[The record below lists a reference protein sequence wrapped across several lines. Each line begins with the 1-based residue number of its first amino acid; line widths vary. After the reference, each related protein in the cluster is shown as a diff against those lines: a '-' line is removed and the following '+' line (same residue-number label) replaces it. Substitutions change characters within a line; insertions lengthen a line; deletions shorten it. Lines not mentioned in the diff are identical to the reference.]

1 MSVAQEAFRD
11 AAISA
16 GLLLAL
22 PVGCC
27 VLFAIKAAWKEVL
40 AKCRG
45 RRC

>member
-22 PVGCC
+22 PLGYCAAVIIRALCREVKTRCC
-27 VLFAIKAAWKEVL
+27 GKQN
-40 AKCRG
+40 
-45 RRC
+45 